1 MDALINKPVEVHVE
15 KQLNALSVKFL
26 GFVTFED
33 FVKIVEYECELI
45 RQNNLNKCVV
55 DLRQIRVYD
64 KGMPEYVKDVWFPTV
79 YSLGIR
85 HVAFVVPEA
94 PLAQRSMS
102 RAHKDTELTSGID
115 VENFEDNKD
124 ALDWLKTC

>member
-1 MDALINKPVEVHVE
+1 MGNFMNKSVEVHVD

-26 GFVTFED
+26 GFVTFDD
-33 FVKIVEYECELI
+33 FVKIVEYEWELI

-55 DLRQIRVYD
+55 DLRQIPVYD
-64 KGMPEYVKDVWFPTV
+64 KGMPEYVRDVWFSTA

-102 RAHKDTELTSGID
+102 RAHKDTGPTSGID
-115 VENFEDNKD
+115 AENFQEDQD